1 MKTLPHRLAERV
13 TMDPVLAAATLAL
26 VAFGTVMV
34 FTASAPVA
42 AESFGRADFF
52 LRRQAGRAL
61 IGILLMFLLSRFDC
75 GYLRGRPA
83 KALLF
88 VAAALLLLP
97 LLGGLGLS
105 AGEKRGA
112 SRWVQLGS
120 LGFQPVEFAR
130 LALVVYLADALSRK
144 RETLRSYTRGFLPP
158 FLIVSVVALMVL
170 EQPSLGGCVT
180 LGGMGLVMLY
190 LAGARAGH
198 ILLTVAPVL
207 PLGALA
213 IALEPY
219 RLRRFEGFLHP
230 EADPTGSGWQVWQST
245 LALAS
250 GGLNGV
256 GLGHSRQR
264 ALFLPDAHTD
274 FILSIVGEEF
284 GYLGIA
290 LVMSLFLLFILR
302 GMQTAAKATD
312 DFSFLLA
319 AGLTASV
326 ALNWAVNVGVV
337 CRLLPVTGL
346 PLPFV
351 SFGGSSLTIH
361 LIGVGLLLSVSRTR
375 RLRRS
380 AVAPAASRYAGA

>member
-1 MKTLPHRLAERV
+1 MKAMPHRLAEKV

-42 AESFGRADFF
+42 EESFGRADFF

-61 IGILLMFLLSRFDC
+61 LGIVLMFLLSRLDC

-88 VAAALLLLP
+88 LAAGLLLLP
-97 LLGGLGLS
+97 LASGLGLS

-112 SRWVQLGS
+112 SRWVQMGG

-144 RETLRSYTRGFLPP
+144 RDMLASYLRGFLPP
-158 FLIVSVVALMVL
+158 FVIVSIVGVMVL
-170 EQPSLGGCVT
+170 AQPSLGGCVT
-180 LGGMGLVMLY
+180 LAGVGLVMLY
-190 LAGARAGH
+190 LAGTRAKH
-198 ILLTVAPVL
+198 ILLTVAPAL

-213 IALEPY
+213 ILLEPY
-219 RLRRFEGFLHP
+219 RLKRFDAFLHP
-230 EADPTGSGWQVWQST
+230 QTDLAGSGWQVWQST

-250 GGLNGV
+250 GGVTGV

-264 ALFLPDAHTD
+264 VLFLPDAHTD

-326 ALNWAVNVGVV
+326 ALNWAMNVAVV

-361 LIGVGLLLSVSRTR
+361 LMGVGLLLSVSRTR

-380 AVAPAASRYAGA
+380 AVSPAAARYAGA